1 VNKQELE
8 NRLIEFAAT
17 IIVASKFEKTMLESS
32 CWTNNE
38 SGTSQL

>member
-17 IIVASKFEKTMLESS
+17 IIVASKFEKTMLGII
-32 CWTNNE
+32 WQIIR
-38 SGTSQL
+38 SGTQL